1 MKPESEEEVML
12 SMEGLR
18 GEGGEGQLVG
28 GEQTPEGGGFL
39 KTISEKSANQFV
51 LLFYTAYFG
60 KLSLSPNLD
69 ES

>member
-28 GEQTPEGGGFL
+28 GEQTPEGGGFKNNFRKECQSVRPFIL
-39 KTISEKSANQFV
+39 HSLFWETFTFSKS
-51 LLFYTAYFG
+51 G
-60 KLSLSPNLD
+60 
-69 ES
+69 